1 MPFRFQLLNS
11 DQEHIPAITG
21 AYVAPS
27 TSKAVGA
34 TPSRPRTGYTYPWNA
49 LYRDSRRPLTRQSHA
64 SFPHPQADMNLYRNR
79 IPSTI
84 PFPRQASDLTRYH
97 VPLRS
102 MLKCEDN
109 MVCWGMVVLRK
120 DRGNHAV
127 SPQSPFASAGPNLR
141 SGTLGTTHRHV
152 TGPQVVPQCSLQEQP
167 SVHAITIS
175 HRFSSTRERTA
186 QSLQT
191 YLPLKK
197 SCSCMPKSDIGTNN
211 FLQKNIL
218 TRFFVPD
225 SHQWRGESGMSGH
238 QHGRNA
244 SGVDKLRVLAG
255 RRRTERTSEGA
266 RRSRLPQ
273 MGISIMPVTDHEKI

>member
-1 MPFRFQLLNS
+1 MS
-11 DQEHIPAITG
+11 MIPLHFHRINVLQPG
-21 AYVAPS
+21 
-27 TSKAVGA
+27 
-34 TPSRPRTGYTYPWNA
+34 TPSLHASRFIPGHGKACFTPRTGYTYPWNA

-167 SVHAITIS
+167 SVHAIRIS
-175 HRFSSTRERTA
+175 DRFYLSI

-191 YLPLKK
+191 YLSLKG
-197 SCSCMPKSDIGTNN
+197 SCSCIPTNN
-211 FLQKNIL
+211 FFYRKIYLSTSLPRIHIN
-218 TRFFVPD
+218 
-225 SHQWRGESGMSGH
+225 GEVNPG
-238 QHGRNA
+238 
-244 SGVDKLRVLAG
+244 
-255 RRRTERTSEGA
+255 
-266 RRSRLPQ
+266 
-273 MGISIMPVTDHEKI
+273 